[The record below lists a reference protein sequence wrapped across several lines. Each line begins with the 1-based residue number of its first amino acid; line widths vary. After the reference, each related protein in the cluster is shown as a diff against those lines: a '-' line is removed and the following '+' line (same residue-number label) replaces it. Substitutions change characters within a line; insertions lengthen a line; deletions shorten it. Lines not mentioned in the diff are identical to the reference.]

1 MEWVQTT
8 GKTIDEAKERALDE
22 LGVDDRDAEF
32 EVLEEPR
39 SGLFG
44 LSRGDAKVRAR
55 VRPTTP
61 RPKQERGRRRQ
72 GSGSGGGGGGNRSR
86 GGRGRGGGGSGS
98 GGSGGGG
105 NRNERSDRNERNGA
119 RDDDAPKQERSG
131 GSRGGNG
138 GNGRGGGRN
147 RDGGGERNR
156 ERSRERSRTDDRPK
170 KDEGEPMS
178 EASVKE
184 QAEAAEAFLSGLVE
198 AFGLS
203 GTVTSE
209 EVDDAVEVRIDGEDL
224 GLLIGPKGRTLWALQ
239 ELTKTVVQRQQGGG
253 LSTRIRV
260 DVAGYRERRKAA
272 LERFT
277 QDAAAAVL
285 ESGQARALE
294 PMGAADRKVV
304 HDTVNDIDG
313 VVFDLGSGGGLP
325 ALPCALA
332 DPSRSWVLIESQLRR
347 ADFLVSAC
355 RRLGLTDRVEVLHA
369 RAEEVGRERRASA
382 DVVTARSF
390 GPPAVVAECAAPLLK
405 VGGRLLVS
413 EPPES
418 ADRWPA
424 DGLAALG
431 LSPAET
437 VEVDGLQF
445 VTMTQTAA
453 CPATYPRRPGIP
465 GKSPLF

>member
-1 MEWVQTT
+1 VEWVQTT

-55 VRPTTP
+55 VKPTSP

-72 GSGSGGGGGGNRSR
+72 GGGGRDGGGGRNR
-86 GGRGRGGGGSGS
+86 GGRGRGGGGGRDN
-98 GGSGGGG
+98 GG
-105 NRNERSDRNERNGA
+105 
-119 RDDDAPKQERSG
+119 RDG
-131 GSRGGNG
+131 GGNG
-138 GNGRGGGRN
+138 GRPKGEDSPKQEQTGGGRDGGGRGGGRN
-147 RDGGGERNR
+147 RGGGRDR
-156 ERSRERSRTDDRPK
+156 ERSPQPRERSNDRPK

-178 EASVKE
+178 EASVQE

-198 AFGLS
+198 AFGLD

-209 EVDDAVEVRIDGEDL
+209 EVDDAVEVRIEGDDL

-313 VVFDLGSGGGLP
+313 VVT
-325 ALPCALA
+325 
-332 DPSRSWVLIESQLRR
+332 RSEGE
-347 ADFLVSAC
+347 D
-355 RRLGLTDRVEVLHA
+355 
-369 RAEEVGRERRASA
+369 
-382 DVVTARSF
+382 
-390 GPPAVVAECAAPLLK
+390 
-405 VGGRLLVS
+405 
-413 EPPES
+413 
-418 ADRWPA
+418 
-424 DGLAALG
+424 
-431 LSPAET
+431 
-437 VEVDGLQF
+437 
-445 VTMTQTAA
+445 
-453 CPATYPRRPGIP
+453 PRRRVVIAPE
-465 GKSPLF
+465 

>member
-1 MEWVQTT
+1 VEWVQTT

-72 GSGSGGGGGGNRSR
+72 GGGSGGGSGRNR
-86 GGRGRGGGGSGS
+86 GGRGRG
-98 GGSGGGG
+98 SGGGG
-105 NRNERSDRNERNGA
+105 NGGSGGDRGDRGGNRGGGDRNRNRSGEGQ
-119 RDDDAPKQERSG
+119 RSRSG
-131 GSRGGNG
+131 GGERGEKGEKQQDRDQDAPREQRSG
-138 GNGRGGGRN
+138 SGGRGGGR
-147 RDGGGERNR
+147 DRNR
-156 ERSRERSRTDDRPK
+156 PARERPRSEDDDRSV
-170 KDEGEPMS
+170 KDEGEAMS
-178 EASVKE
+178 EASVQE

-203 GTVTSE
+203 ATVSSE
-209 EVDDAVEVRIDGEDL
+209 EVDEAVEVRIDGDDL

-313 VVFDLGSGGGLP
+313 VVT
-325 ALPCALA
+325 
-332 DPSRSWVLIESQLRR
+332 RSEGE
-347 ADFLVSAC
+347 D
-355 RRLGLTDRVEVLHA
+355 
-369 RAEEVGRERRASA
+369 
-382 DVVTARSF
+382 
-390 GPPAVVAECAAPLLK
+390 
-405 VGGRLLVS
+405 
-413 EPPES
+413 
-418 ADRWPA
+418 
-424 DGLAALG
+424 
-431 LSPAET
+431 
-437 VEVDGLQF
+437 
-445 VTMTQTAA
+445 
-453 CPATYPRRPGIP
+453 PRRRVVIAPE
-465 GKSPLF
+465 

>member
-1 MEWVQTT
+1 VEWVQTT
-8 GKTIDEAKERALDE
+8 GKTVDEAKERALDE

-55 VRPTTP
+55 VKPTTP

-72 GSGSGGGGGGNRSR
+72 GAGGGGGGGRNR
-86 GGRGRGGGGSGS
+86 GGRGRGGNGGGGGGSGNAGKAKAEDKPKQDQGA
-98 GGSGGGG
+98 GGSGG
-105 NRNERSDRNERNGA
+105 
-119 RDDDAPKQERSG
+119 
-131 GSRGGNG
+131 NG
-138 GNGRGGGRN
+138 GGGGGRGGGRN
-147 RDGGGERNR
+147 RGNGGGRDR
-156 ERSRERSRTDDRPK
+156 ERAPQQRERTNDRPK

-198 AFGLS
+198 AFGLD

-209 EVDDAVEVRIDGEDL
+209 EVDDAVEVRIDGSDL

-260 DVAGYRERRKAA
+260 DVAGYRERRKEA

-277 QDAAAAVL
+277 KDAAAAVL

-313 VVFDLGSGGGLP
+313 VVT
-325 ALPCALA
+325 
-332 DPSRSWVLIESQLRR
+332 RSEGE
-347 ADFLVSAC
+347 D
-355 RRLGLTDRVEVLHA
+355 
-369 RAEEVGRERRASA
+369 
-382 DVVTARSF
+382 
-390 GPPAVVAECAAPLLK
+390 
-405 VGGRLLVS
+405 
-413 EPPES
+413 
-418 ADRWPA
+418 
-424 DGLAALG
+424 
-431 LSPAET
+431 
-437 VEVDGLQF
+437 
-445 VTMTQTAA
+445 
-453 CPATYPRRPGIP
+453 PRRRVVIAPA
-465 GKSPLF
+465 

>member
-1 MEWVQTT
+1 VEWVQTS
-8 GKTIDEAKERALDE
+8 GKTVEEAKERALDE

-55 VRPTTP
+55 VKPTTP

-72 GSGSGGGGGGNRSR
+72 GGGGGGGGGRNR
-86 GGRGRGGGGSGS
+86 GGRGRGGNGGGGGGSGNAGKAKAEDKPKQDQGA
-98 GGSGGGG
+98 GGSGG
-105 NRNERSDRNERNGA
+105 
-119 RDDDAPKQERSG
+119 
-131 GSRGGNG
+131 NG
-138 GNGRGGGRN
+138 GGGGGRGGGRN
-147 RDGGGERNR
+147 RGNGGGRDR
-156 ERSRERSRTDDRPK
+156 ERAPQQRERTNDRPK

-198 AFGLS
+198 AFGLD

-209 EVDDAVEVRIDGEDL
+209 EVDDAVEVRIDGGDL

-277 QDAAAAVL
+277 QEAAAAVL

-313 VVFDLGSGGGLP
+313 VVT
-325 ALPCALA
+325 
-332 DPSRSWVLIESQLRR
+332 RSEGE
-347 ADFLVSAC
+347 D
-355 RRLGLTDRVEVLHA
+355 
-369 RAEEVGRERRASA
+369 
-382 DVVTARSF
+382 
-390 GPPAVVAECAAPLLK
+390 
-405 VGGRLLVS
+405 
-413 EPPES
+413 
-418 ADRWPA
+418 
-424 DGLAALG
+424 
-431 LSPAET
+431 
-437 VEVDGLQF
+437 
-445 VTMTQTAA
+445 
-453 CPATYPRRPGIP
+453 PRRRVVIAPE
-465 GKSPLF
+465 